1 MAAIL
6 TGESAVVVSL
16 ITGLGAS
23 LQGLVTDTLFG
34 EDAPA
39 ASASPNPAP
48 PASGSAAP
56 DPKTA
61 PPAAGAADSVA
72 VAVLPGESGSWLV
85 SGQRVSPADR
95 AVLTGPNDQERLE
108 QLFRR
113 IDVVS
118 LHRTAYKLSVTN
130 ASASTVRVVDIVPV
144 ITKRTAALDTTL
156 IEPLGGMAD
165 DTIPAE
171 LDLNDRSPV
180 FTENG
185 KAYFDYTTQVLK
197 PGESFVMAVE
207 SKLTDREYVEYHLRL
222 DYIDDKGKNR
232 SAAPTRSG
240 QGPRVPVR
248 GGTPVV
254 GVLVVVDRARH
265 TEHVAWRLGVL
276 VHLEGARGLREP
288 AGRPVLYALRCTA
301 PGASRAGRARRLSA
315 PRGIPRGR
323 AHRATGLMAEAARTR
338 AGVRAASVREV
349 ISAATPGSSRSSSAR
364 RG

>member
-6 TGESAVVVSL
+6 TGVSAVVVSL
-16 ITGLGAS
+16 ITGLGTS

-34 EDAPA
+34 EDEPA

-56 DPKTA
+56 ESKPA
-61 PPAAGAADSVA
+61 PPPADGADPVA
-72 VAVLPGESGSWLV
+72 VAVLPGESSSWLV
-85 SGQRVSPADR
+85 SEQRVSPEDR
-95 AVLTGPNDQERLE
+95 AVLTGPNDPVRLE
-108 QLFRR
+108 QLLRR

-118 LHRTAYKLSVTN
+118 LNATSYKLSVTN

-144 ITKRTAALDTTL
+144 ITKRTAAIDTTL

-171 LDLNDRSPV
+171 LDLNDRNPV

-222 DYIDDKGKNR
+222 DYIDDRGKKHSLQVNEDPESPRHVFHVSGAVDDDEYTDYWGPAANGQAWKLKSGGGKG
-232 SAAPTRSG
+232 
-240 QGPRVPVR
+240 
-248 GGTPVV
+248 
-254 GVLVVVDRARH
+254 
-265 TEHVAWRLGVL
+265 
-276 VHLEGARGLREP
+276 
-288 AGRPVLYALRCTA
+288 
-301 PGASRAGRARRLSA
+301 
-315 PRGIPRGR
+315 
-323 AHRATGLMAEAARTR
+323 
-338 AGVRAASVREV
+338 
-349 ISAATPGSSRSSSAR
+349 
-364 RG
+364 